1 MGIGLMYAIAGAA
14 SACFLA
20 GVGSAMGVGIAAR
33 SAAGVL
39 SEDPEKFGRL
49 FLLVV
54 LPATQGFYGFVI
66 AFFVIIRLGML
77 GGEALAPTAVQG
89 GQIFFACMPVA
100 IAGLFSAI
108 HQGKVCAAGVEMTAK
123 RPEAAMRPVIYGVMV
138 ETYAVLGFLIS
149 FLIIMLGIKIG

>member
-1 MGIGLMYAIAGAA
+1 MYAIAGAA
-14 SACFLA
+14 AACFLA
-20 GVGSAMGVGIAAR
+20 GVGSAIGVGIAAR

-77 GGEALAPTAVQG
+77 GGAAIAPTAIQG

-100 IAGLFSAI
+100 IAGLLSAI

>member
-1 MGIGLMYAIAGAA
+1 MGVGLMYAIAGAA
-14 SACFLA
+14 AACFLA
-20 GVGSAMGVGIAAR
+20 GVGSAIGVGIAAR

-77 GGEALAPTAVQG
+77 GGAALAPTAVQG

-100 IAGLFSAI
+100 VAGLLSAI

>member
-1 MGIGLMYAIAGAA
+1 MGVGLMYSIAGAA
-14 SACFLA
+14 VACFLS

-66 AFFVIIRLGML
+66 AFFVVIKLGML
-77 GGEALAPTAVQG
+77 GGTPLEPTAIQG
-89 GQIFFACMPVA
+89 AQIFFACLPVA
-100 IAGLFSAI
+100 VAGLLSAI
-108 HQGKVCAAGVEMTAK
+108 HQGKVCGAGVEMTAK

-149 FLIIMLGIKIG
+149 FLIIMLGINIG

>member
-1 MGIGLMYAIAGAA
+1 MGVGLMYSIAGAA
-14 SACFLA
+14 VACFLA
-20 GVGSAMGVGIAAR
+20 GVGSAIGVGIAAR

-66 AFFVIIRLGML
+66 AFFVVIKLGML
-77 GGEALAPTAVQG
+77 GGTALAPTAIQG

-100 IAGLFSAI
+100 VAGLLSAI